1 MKTVS
6 SKIGHYFLNLLDK
19 HFPKKYNFTVF
30 STELTSKVGHSC
42 TKNIKAPLQ
51 TTIK

>member
-19 HFPKKYNFTVF
+19 HFPKKYKF
-30 STELTSKVGHSC
+30 HSIF
-42 TKNIKAPLQ
+42 NGINV
-51 TTIK
+51 